1 MARVVTQRKRPP
13 YLLLIMTFLFMV
25 AAAIAV
31 KERMGHEAA
40 ARAAAEARQ
49 LHRALVNQEELRTG
63 RVQAMIQRHDSPPEG
78 DLPRTVVGQFSE
90 RIGELTAVILT
101 VGASADQAIAD
112 AQRVTRSADG
122 THQRGL
128 VAEVERLK
136 AQLARLVGP
145 KGRQETGVVRE
156 LKERIL
162 NLYKQLE
169 ARDAQLQILDG
180 KLRLQIAA
188 LERLLQERDRAIQAE
203 HADHLRLRKE
213 GEDFAA
219 RRAAALN
226 AKIDSSQAQVLAK
239 DKTLMLRDAK
249 VLKLERFIA
258 YLEGLVSV
266 LKTDKIRKDA
276 LARKIIPDGA
286 VMGDPDRDGYCYID
300 VGEAN
305 GIKHGWVFTV
315 YESAE
320 TAGITRRKGALVVT
334 RVLPN
339 ISECRLTS
347 DVGGDV
353 YTVTKGDL
361 VSNVAFDRRY
371 PRKFVVAGLFDLH
384 GAGRATQA
392 GTKAVKKMIRSHR
405 ATVVETVT
413 VDVDYVVLGAEPPR
427 PPAATADDPPQVR
440 WARREAAKAADHY
453 QAIKKRAIELKIPV
467 MNTGRFVRDMGY
479 VNEKR
484 LVYSD

>member
-1 MARVVTQRKRPP
+1 
-13 YLLLIMTFLFMV
+13 MTFLFMV
-25 AAAIAV
+25 ATAIAV
-31 KERMGHEAA
+31 KERMAHEAA
-40 ARAAAEARQ
+40 ARTAAEARQ
-49 LHRALVNQEELRTG
+49 LHCALVNAEELRTG
-63 RVQAMIQRHDSPPEG
+63 RVQAMIQRHGNPPEG
-78 DLPRTVVGQFSE
+78 MLPRTVVGQLSE
-90 RIGELTAVILT
+90 KIGDLTAVILT
-101 VGASADQAIAD
+101 VGASADQAIEA
-112 AQRVTRSADG
+112 AQQATRSADG
-122 THQRGL
+122 TRQRGL
-128 VAEVERLK
+128 VDEVRRLK

-145 KGRQETGVVRE
+145 NGQQETGVVRE
-156 LKERIL
+156 LKDRVL
-162 NLYKQLE
+162 QLYKQLE
-169 ARDAQLQILDG
+169 ARDAQLKVLDD
-180 KLRLQIAA
+180 KLRSQIAA
-188 LERLLQERDRAIQAE
+188 LERLLQQRDKAIQAE
-203 HADHLRLRKE
+203 QAEHVRLRKQGAE
-213 GEDFAA
+213 FAA

-226 AKIDSSQAQVLAK
+226 AKIDSDQAQLLAK
-239 DKTLMLRDAK
+239 DKTIMLRNARI
-249 VLKLERFIA
+249 LKQERFIA

-266 LKTDKIRKDA
+266 LKTEKIKKDA

-300 VGEAN
+300 IGESN
-305 GIKHGWVFTV
+305 GVKHGWVFAV

-320 TAGITRRKGALVVT
+320 TTGAARRKGALVVT

-384 GAGRATQA
+384 GTRRPTHA
-392 GTKAVKKMIRSHR
+392 GTEAVKKMIRSHR
-405 ATVVETVT
+405 ATVVDRVT
-413 VDVDYVVLGAEPPR
+413 VDVDYVVLGAEPTR

-467 MNTGRFVRDMGY
+467 MNTNRFVRDMGY